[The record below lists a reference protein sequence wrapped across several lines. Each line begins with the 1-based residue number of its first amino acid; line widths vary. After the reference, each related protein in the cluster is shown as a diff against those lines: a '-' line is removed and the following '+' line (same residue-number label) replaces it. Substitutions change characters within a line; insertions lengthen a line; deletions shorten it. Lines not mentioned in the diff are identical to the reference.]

1 MEEDGDPRSPHKAV
15 ELKLEPS
22 GIYDE
27 EQFEDGG
34 LDEYTGLRMRN
45 SSIFSNFM

>member
-1 MEEDGDPRSPHKAV
+1 MEEDGDPRSPQKAV
-15 ELKLEPS
+15 ELKSEPS

-34 LDEYTGLRMRN
+34 LDEYTGLKIR
-45 SSIFSNFM
+45 SSSTF